1 MWLCSRHLINNRIF
15 FQHPDM
21 MRMLRIH
28 ENVMTV
34 MMNILG
40 SSVQLEEESEALTES
55 GEPKA
60 EPKVYITIEGV
71 IYRNTDFCLGY
82 F

>member
-1 MWLCSRHLINNRIF
+1 
-15 FQHPDM
+15 M

-60 EPKVYITIEGV
+60 EPKVD
-71 IYRNTDFCLGY
+71 NH
-82 F
+82 